1 MTMTDSRPLDQDGL
15 PLDRRASELT
25 ARLGPLTYG
34 RESPHSYFRDWL
46 ASNVDKFVSMRT
58 PASEQRLL
66 SHAHE
71 MDRIRQNRERAARAR
86 LDAGGFEYRV
96 EPNTTQGTGGYFTPP
111 AWLNN
116 LFAPARHAARVL
128 ADLIPAKF
136 ALPTGVSSINLPIL
150 TTGTEVR
157 PQVPNAG
164 VPDKDITDAA
174 ASSVVAV
181 FAGDADV
188 SLQLLEQSP
197 SGAHIDWALFS
208 DMGLSL
214 AANIEYQLLYGSG
227 LANNQLLGIT
237 QVGGSLNTVTFTQAT
252 PTGALLYPYFGQAIA
267 QVGNNRLLP
276 PECWLM
282 RSSRWGWVTTQES
295 TAGLP
300 FGLPSPF
307 FMGNDDETPDPVSG
321 LLGFPVFLDE
331 SIPATLGAGSNQD
344 IILCMRPT
352 DLILLEGDVKT
363 AVYTEVLSGSLG
375 ARMQLHQSVAAITN
389 RYTAGISVI
398 TGTGMVT
405 QSGF

>member
-1 MTMTDSRPLDQDGL
+1 MTMTDTRPLAEDGL
-15 PLDRRASELT
+15 PLDRRADALT

-34 RESPHSYFRDWL
+34 RGSPHSYFRDWL
-46 ASNVDKFVSMRT
+46 GSNVPEFARLRT
-58 PASEQRLL
+58 RDSEQRLTR
-66 SHAHE
+66 HAQE
-71 MDRIRQNRERAARAR
+71 MDQIAKNRERTARAR
-86 LDAGGFEYRV
+86 LDAGEFEYRV

-128 ADLIPAKF
+128 ADLIPANF
-136 ALPTGVSSINLPIL
+136 MLPSGVSSINLPIL
-150 TTGTEVR
+150 TAGTEVR
-157 PQVPNAG
+157 PQVPNTG

-174 ASSVVAV
+174 GSSTVAV

-197 SGAHIDWALFS
+197 PGAHLDWALFM
-208 DMGLSL
+208 DMGMSL

-227 LANNQLLGIT
+227 LANKQLLGIT
-237 QVGGSLNTVTFTQAT
+237 QVGGSINTITFTQNS

-267 QVGNNRLLP
+267 AIGNNRLLP
-276 PECWLM
+276 PEVWMM
-282 RSSRWGWVTTQES
+282 RSSRWGWTTTQES

-307 FMGNDDETPDPVSG
+307 FMGNDEDTPDPVSG
-321 LLGFPVFLDE
+321 LLGFPVFLNE
-331 SIPATLGAGSNQD
+331 SIPATIGGNQD
-344 IILCMRPT
+344 VILLLRPS

-363 AVYTEVLSGSLG
+363 AVYTDVLSGSLG
-375 ARMQLHQSVAAITN
+375 ARLQLHQSVAAITN
-389 RYTAGISVI
+389 RYTTGISVI
-398 TGTGMVT
+398 TGTGMAI

>member
-1 MTMTDSRPLDQDGL
+1 MTMTDTRPLDQDGL

-34 RESPHSYFRDWL
+34 RDTPHSYFRDWL
-46 ASNVDKFVSMRT
+46 GSNVPGFESMRT
-58 PASEQRLL
+58 RDSEQRLMH
-66 SHAHE
+66 HAQE
-71 MDRIRQNRERAARAR
+71 MDQIHQNRQRVARQR
-86 LDAGGFEYRV
+86 LNAGGFEYRV

-116 LFAPARHAARVL
+116 LFAPAKHAARVL

-136 ALPTGVSSINLPIL
+136 PLPTGVSSINLPIL

-157 PQVPNAG
+157 PQVPNTG

-174 ASSVVAV
+174 GSSTVAV

-197 SGAHIDWALFS
+197 SGAQIDWALFF
-208 DMGLSL
+208 DMGMSL

-237 QVGGSLNTVTFTQAT
+237 QVGGSINTVTFTQNA

-307 FMGNDDETPDPVSG
+307 FMGNDEDSPDPVSG

-331 SIPATLGAGSNQD
+331 SIPATISTNQD
-344 IILCMRPT
+344 VILLIRPS
-352 DLILLEGDVKT
+352 DLILLEGDIKT
-363 AVYTEVLSGSLG
+363 AVYTEVLSSSLG

-389 RYTAGISVI
+389 RYTSGISVI
-398 TGTGMVT
+398 TGTGMVV